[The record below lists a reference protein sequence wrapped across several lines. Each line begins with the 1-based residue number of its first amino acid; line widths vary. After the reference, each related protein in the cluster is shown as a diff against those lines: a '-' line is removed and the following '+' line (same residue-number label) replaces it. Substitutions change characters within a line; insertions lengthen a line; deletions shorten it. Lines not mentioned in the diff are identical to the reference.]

1 MWSGIKEKQQ
11 ARESIPQECHHSRI
25 MLQAAHGGIA
35 ELPAFFLIP
44 REKRRPQMPDIAPNA
59 SAPAPPSE
67 GTSAPRARAVL

>member
-1 MWSGIKEKQQ
+1 
-11 ARESIPQECHHSRI
+11 